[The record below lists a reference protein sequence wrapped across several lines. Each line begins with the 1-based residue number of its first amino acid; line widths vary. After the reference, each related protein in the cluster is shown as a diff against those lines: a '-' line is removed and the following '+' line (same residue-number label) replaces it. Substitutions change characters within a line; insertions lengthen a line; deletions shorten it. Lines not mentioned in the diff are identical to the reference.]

1 MPDRIKPNDRHH
13 GERGA
18 ALIMAISA
26 MTLLMVLAGALVTL
40 TLTET
45 AIAARQRNGLQAF
58 YAAEAVVA
66 RTMRDLREAPD
77 WEAVVAAASGAP
89 YLEGP
94 IGLVLGSSV
103 PLAPLSQITVAA
115 WVSSGDAGM
124 VMIRGEARGP
134 GGIRRLIETTVAREG
149 HNLRVALWREGP

>member
-1 MPDRIKPNDRHH
+1 MPDWIEPDDGHH

-18 ALIMAISA
+18 ALIMAICA

-66 RTMRDLREAPD
+66 RTMRDLREATD
-77 WEAVVAAASGAP
+77 WVALVADASGAP

-94 IGLVLGSSV
+94 FHLVLGSSV
-103 PLAPLSQITVAA
+103 PPAPLSQITVAA
-115 WVSSGDAGM
+115 WVSSGEAGM
-124 VMIRGEARGP
+124 VTIRGEARGP
-134 GGIRRLIETTVAREG
+134 GGIRRLVETTVAHEG